1 MQTTQANT
9 LFDRIKNKLEER
21 GITPGSQPARAW
33 IMSKLNHIRSTPERL
48 LSSPNVRGNT
58 IIGKMYFYWYDP
70 KTKDTLPKWDRFP
83 LVIPIEQ
90 YGNGFLGLNL
100 HYVSAQARVSILGSL
115 SEYRNNDRYDATTKL
130 RLSYDLLR
138 RASKLSMLQPCIKR
152 YLYSQVRSGFLEV
165 TADEWDIAILL
176 PVQRFESRK

>member
-1 MQTTQANT
+1 MQISQSNT
-9 LFDRIKNKLEER
+9 LFDRIKKKLEER
-21 GITPGSQPARAW
+21 GITPGSQPASAW
-33 IMSKLNHIRSTPERL
+33 IMSKVNHIRSTPERL
-48 LSSPNVRGNT
+48 MSSPNVKGNT

-70 KTKDTLPKWDRFP
+70 KTKEKLPRWDRFP

-90 YGNGFLGLNL
+90 YSNGFLGLNL
-100 HYVSAQARVSILGSL
+100 HYVSARARISILASL
-115 SEYRNNDRYDATTKL
+115 SEYRSNSKYDATTRL

-138 RASKLSMLQPCIKR
+138 RASKLPMVQPCIKR
-152 YLYSQVRSGFLEV
+152 YLYSHVRSGFLEV